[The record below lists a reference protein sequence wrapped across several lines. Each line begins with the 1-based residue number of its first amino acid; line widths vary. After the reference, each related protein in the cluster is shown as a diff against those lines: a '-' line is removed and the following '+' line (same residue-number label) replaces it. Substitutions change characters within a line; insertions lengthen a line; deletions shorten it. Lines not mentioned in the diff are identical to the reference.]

1 MAHSIPEIWA
11 QMGWLARGVVIMLM
25 AMSVYSVSIA
35 VDRLLV
41 FRKARRQSLG
51 FAGVAS
57 RLWEQNR
64 MHDVVIGAQS
74 FRRSHLA
81 RVVSAG
87 LTEYERKVGSF
98 GLPRD
103 VVLDATKRAADR
115 ATAVMTAELR
125 RGTSSLATIGA
136 TAPFVGLF
144 GTVIGI
150 VRAFAEIAKAGTG
163 GIQVV
168 AGGVSEALVTTA
180 IGLVVALPAVWLYNF
195 LSQRVEQLQ
204 VEMSNSS
211 TELVDRL
218 LELEPEPE
226 RARAV
231 AFLGATR
238 PLGA

>member
-1 MAHSIPEIWA
+1 MAHSIPEIWS
-11 QMGWLARGVVIMLM
+11 QMGWLARGVVILLL

-35 VDRLLV
+35 VDRLVL
-41 FRKARRQSLG
+41 FRKARRQSLS
-51 FAGVAS
+51 FAGVAT
-57 RLWEQNR
+57 RMWEQRR
-64 MHDVVIGAQS
+64 MHDLVVGAQS
-74 FRRSHLA
+74 YRRSHLA

-87 LTEYERKVGSF
+87 LTEYERKADIAGRS
-98 GLPRD
+98 GD
-103 VVLDATKRAADR
+103 VVLEATKRAADR
-115 ATAVMTAELR
+115 ATAVVTAELK

-150 VRAFAEIAKAGTG
+150 VRAFAEISKAGTG

-168 AGGVSEALVTTA
+168 AGGISEALVTTA

-218 LELEPEPE
+218 LELAP
-226 RARAV
+226 ARA
-231 AFLGATR
+231 GA
-238 PLGA
+238 GAAMSSAGA